1 MSKIILGFAGEI
13 SSGKGTAAKYL
24 VEKYAGSTHRF
35 STMLRDVA
43 SRMYLEENRENLQ
56 KISTIFRQNFSED
69 ILSKVIFHD
78 TQNDEHEVVA
88 VDGVR
93 RYSDIEYLKTLPE
106 FKLVYVE
113 ASLEK
118 RFERIVNRGENADD
132 SSKTLEQLK
141 KDQEQEAESQIR
153 DLKNKADFV
162 VNNDGTFDE
171 LYAQIDKIIEGSK
184 K

>member
-1 MSKIILGFAGEI
+1 MAKIILGFAGEI

-43 SRMYLEENRENLQ
+43 KRMYLEENRENLQ

-78 TQNDEHEVVA
+78 TQNDPSEVVA

-93 RYSDIEYLKTLPE
+93 RYSDIEYLKTLPH
-106 FKLVYVE
+106 FKLVYIE
-113 ASLEK
+113 TSLEK
-118 RFERIVNRGENADD
+118 RYERIVGRGENVDD
-132 SSKTLEQLK
+132 ASKTLEDFK
-141 KDQEQEAESQIR
+141 KDQMQEAESQIR
-153 DLKNKADFV
+153 DLKGKADFV
-162 VNNDGTFDE
+162 LDNNGTFAE
-171 LYAQIDKIIEGSK
+171 LYSQIDNIIK
-184 K
+184 N

>member
-1 MSKIILGFAGEI
+1 MEKIILGFAGEI

-43 SRMYLEENRENLQ
+43 KRMYLEENRENLQ

-78 TQNDEHEVVA
+78 TQNDEHEVVV

-93 RYSDIEYLKTLPE
+93 RFSDIEYLKTLPE
-106 FKLVYVE
+106 FKLVYID

-118 RFERIVNRGENADD
+118 RYERIVGRGENADD
-132 SSKTLEQLK
+132 SSKTFEEFK

-153 DLKNKADFV
+153 DLKGKADFV
-162 VNNDGTFDE
+162 LDNNGSLED
-171 LYAQIDKIIEGSK
+171 LYAQIDKIIK
-184 K
+184 

>member
-1 MSKIILGFAGEI
+1 MAKIILGFAGEM
-13 SSGKGTAAKYL
+13 SSGKGTAAKYV

-43 SRMYLEENRENLQ
+43 GRMYLEENRENLQ

-78 TQNDEHEVVA
+78 TQNDPSEVVA

-93 RYSDIEYLKTLPE
+93 RYSDIEYLKILPH
-106 FKLVYVE
+106 FKLVYIE
-113 ASLEK
+113 TSLEK
-118 RFERIVNRGENADD
+118 RYERLTKRGENTDD
-132 SSKTLEQLK
+132 ASKTFADFK

-153 DLKNKADFV
+153 DLKSKADFV
-162 VNNDGTFDE
+162 VNNDGSFEDF
-171 LYAQIDKIIEGSK
+171 YAQIDEIIK
-184 K
+184 R